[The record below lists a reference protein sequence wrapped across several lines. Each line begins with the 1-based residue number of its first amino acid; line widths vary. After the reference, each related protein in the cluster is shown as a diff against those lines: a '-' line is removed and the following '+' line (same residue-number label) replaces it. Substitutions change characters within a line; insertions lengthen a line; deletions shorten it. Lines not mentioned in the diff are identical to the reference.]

1 MCVYK
6 KEKRKFHGG
15 LVVRIWHCLCHGPT
29 SVPVQGTEL
38 LQAVWHGQNK
48 KEIILSDITS
58 GCYIYII
65 AKYLYNSKESEMKAT
80 LHFYFCCPTA
90 HKHG

>member
-1 MCVYK
+1 MVDQWL
-6 KEKRKFHGG
+6 EFGT
-15 LVVRIWHCLCHGPT
+15 V
-29 SVPVQGTEL
+29 SVMDPLQSLFREL
-38 LQAVWHGQNK
+38 RFCKLYGMAKIQ

-65 AKYLYNSKESEMKAT
+65 AKYLQNSKESEVKAT

-90 HKHG
+90 

>member
-1 MCVYK
+1 MVDQWLEFGTVCVMDPLQSLF
-6 KEKRKFHGG
+6 R
-15 LVVRIWHCLCHGPT
+15 
-29 SVPVQGTEL
+29 EL
-38 LQAVWHGQNK
+38 SFCKLYGMAKIK

-90 HKHG
+90 